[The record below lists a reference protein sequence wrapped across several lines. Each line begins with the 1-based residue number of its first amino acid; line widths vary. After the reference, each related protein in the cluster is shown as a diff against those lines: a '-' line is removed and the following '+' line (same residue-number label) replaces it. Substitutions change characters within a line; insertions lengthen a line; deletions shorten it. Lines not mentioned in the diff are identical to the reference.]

1 MSEPKI
7 VGGYLLLARK
17 IIESEIYKKPLLYLK
32 VWIYLL
38 QKAQHSS
45 YKQLKRGQVRTSIS
59 EIMEACSW
67 YVGYRKVTPT
77 KDQIYQIIEWLR
89 KPREGAAGEAMETT
103 MITTTR
109 ATQGMLIN
117 IDSYSFYQDP
127 KNYESSSTSTA
138 EAEAVATREQ
148 QDPNNINN
156 NEKNDKKKMKSTTEK
171 NKFSKDSIEF
181 ILSME
186 LFSLIKN
193 NNPGAKEPNL
203 QTWAKNIDLMIR
215 LDNRTAEG
223 IRQMIIFSQNND
235 FWKGNI
241 LSTLKLREK
250 YVQLYIQSRSKRQ
263 AASDNWIDSKEKPY
277 WLNAES

>member
-7 VGGYLLLARK
+7 IGGYLLLARK
-17 IIESEIYKKPLLYLK
+17 IIESEIFTKPPLYLK

-45 YKQLKRGQVRTSIS
+45 YKQLKRGQVRTSIP

-67 YVGYRKVTPT
+67 YMGYRKVTPT
-77 KDQIYQIIEWLR
+77 KDQIYQIIEWMR
-89 KPREGAAGEAMETT
+89 KPREGAEGEAMETT
-103 MITTTR
+103 MITTTK
-109 ATQGMLIN
+109 AIQGMLIN
-117 IDSYSFYQDP
+117 IDSYSFYQNP
-127 KNYESSSTSTA
+127 KNYESNSASTA
-138 EAEAVATREQ
+138 EAEAAATREQ
-148 QDPNNINN
+148 QKPDNINN
-156 NEKNDKKKMKSTTEK
+156 NEKNDKKIIKSTTEK
-171 NKFSKDSIEF
+171 NKFSQDSIEF

-203 QTWAKNIDLMIR
+203 QTWAKNIDLMLK
-215 LDNRTAEG
+215 LDNRTTEG

-241 LSTLKLREK
+241 LSTGKLREK
-250 YVQLYIQSRSKRQ
+250 YDQLYIQSRSKRQ
-263 AASDNWIDSKEKPY
+263 AASDIWIDSKEKPY

>member
-7 VGGYLLLARK
+7 VGGYLLLSRK
-17 IIESEIYKKPLLYLK
+17 IIESEIFKKPPLYLK

-45 YKQLKRGQVRTSIS
+45 YKQLKRGQLRSSIP

-89 KPREGAAGEAMETT
+89 KPREGSDGKAMETT
-103 MITTTR
+103 MITTTK

-127 KNYESSSTSTA
+127 KNYESNSVSIA
-138 EAEAVATREQ
+138 EAEAAATREQ
-148 QDPNNINN
+148 QESNNINN
-156 NEKNDKKKMKSTTEK
+156 NEKNDKKKIKSTTEK

-203 QTWAKNIDLMIR
+203 QTWAKNIDLMLR

-250 YVQLYIQSRSKRQ
+250 YDQLYIQSKSKRQ
-263 AASDNWIDSKEKPY
+263 TANDDWRDLKEKPY